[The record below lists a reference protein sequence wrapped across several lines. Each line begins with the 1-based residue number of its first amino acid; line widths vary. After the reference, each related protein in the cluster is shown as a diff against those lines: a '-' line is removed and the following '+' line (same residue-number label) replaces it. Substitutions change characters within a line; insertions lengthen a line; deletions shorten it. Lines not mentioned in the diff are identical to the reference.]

1 MAVNFTTL
9 GMLVGGLGLF
19 LLAVGMI
26 TEGLKLA
33 AGRALRGM
41 LARSTRTRA
50 KGIATG
56 ISFTALV
63 QSSSAVTV
71 ATIGFVNAG
80 LLTLNQAMGVVYG
93 ANIGTTITGWLVA
106 IIGFQIKV
114 EAFALPMIGL
124 GMMLR
129 LARGTSRWG
138 SLGTAMAGFGLFF
151 IGIDV
156 LKNAF
161 EGMAAGIDI
170 EKLSIDGFAGV
181 LLYLGTGFLMTLL
194 TQSSSAA
201 IAITLTAASGGVLS
215 LEAAAA
221 MVIGANVGTT
231 STAGFA
237 VIGATANAK
246 RVASAHVLFNLLTGL
261 VALIILPVLF
271 VVIKYAGQV
280 LGLEDNPAITL
291 ALFHTLFN
299 VLGVLLMWP
308 LTDRVSLFLLQ
319 RFRTAE
325 EIQSTPRY
333 LDNTVVAS
341 PPLALNAMYL
351 ELQHLAEL
359 TRQLTMT
366 ALHTTEQIDPGL
378 QSSFSA
384 VNNLGRAVSA
394 FSVQVSN
401 NPLPAEIAEQ
411 LPRVLYALQ
420 CYTTTADLAFHYARY
435 ENNLQPFSDAQL
447 AGHML
452 EFRQQ
457 AEEII
462 ELSGLEN
469 QPLLDDKQLEY
480 HNHYRQ
486 LRSDLLTAA
495 SQGRFD
501 IEMTGL
507 LLDQI
512 YRLDRIAK
520 QITRGSRL
528 LDELK
533 HLTQVSPKPQDVQE
547 ESAELSE
554 TTY

>member
-1 MAVNFTTL
+1 
-9 GMLVGGLGLF
+9 
-19 LLAVGMI
+19 
-26 TEGLKLA
+26 
-33 AGRALRGM
+33 
-41 LARSTRTRA
+41 
-50 KGIATG
+50 
-56 ISFTALV
+56 
-63 QSSSAVTV
+63 
-71 ATIGFVNAG
+71 
-80 LLTLNQAMGVVYG
+80 
-93 ANIGTTITGWLVA
+93 
-106 IIGFQIKV
+106 
-114 EAFALPMIGL
+114 
-124 GMMLR
+124 
-129 LARGTSRWG
+129 
-138 SLGTAMAGFGLFF
+138 
-151 IGIDV
+151 
-156 LKNAF
+156 
-161 EGMAAGIDI
+161 
-170 EKLSIDGFAGV
+170 
-181 LLYLGTGFLMTLL
+181 
-194 TQSSSAA
+194 
-201 IAITLTAASGGVLS
+201 
-215 LEAAAA
+215 
-221 MVIGANVGTT
+221 
-231 STAGFA
+231 
-237 VIGATANAK
+237 
-246 RVASAHVLFNLLTGL
+246 
-261 VALIILPVLF
+261 
-271 VVIKYAGQV
+271 
-280 LGLEDNPAITL
+280 
-291 ALFHTLFN
+291 
-299 VLGVLLMWP
+299 
-308 LTDRVSLFLLQ
+308 
-319 RFRTAE
+319 
-325 EIQSTPRY
+325 
-333 LDNTVVAS
+333 
-341 PPLALNAMYL
+341 
-351 ELQHLAEL
+351 
-359 TRQLTMT
+359 
-366 ALHTTEQIDPGL
+366 
-378 QSSFSA
+378 
-384 VNNLGRAVSA
+384 
-394 FSVQVSN
+394 VSN